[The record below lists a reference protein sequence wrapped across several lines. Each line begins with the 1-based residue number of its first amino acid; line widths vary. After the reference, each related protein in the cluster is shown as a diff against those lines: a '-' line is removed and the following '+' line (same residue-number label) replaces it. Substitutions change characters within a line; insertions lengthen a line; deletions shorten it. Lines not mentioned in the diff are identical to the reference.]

1 MKDKE
6 QNPTGLAQLIIVG
19 QQDDRAEPAKE
30 SSTLSVFVNS
40 EPMREEQGLSLVV
53 YKRSFLKKKGLTT
66 EEIDKAFRRVPNP
79 TGILDLN

>member
-6 QNPTGLAQLIIVG
+6 QNPAGLAQLIVVG

-40 EPMREEQGLSLVV
+40 EPMREEQVKNAVKFLSH
-53 YKRSFLKKKGLTT
+53 LK
-66 EEIDKAFRRVPNP
+66 DP

>member
-6 QNPTGLAQLIIVG
+6 QNPAGLAQLLIVG

-30 SSTLSVFVNS
+30 SSTLSV
-40 EPMREEQGLSLVV
+40 
-53 YKRSFLKKKGLTT
+53 RSFLEKKDLTK
-66 EEIDKAFRRVPNP
+66 EEIDEAFQRVPDP